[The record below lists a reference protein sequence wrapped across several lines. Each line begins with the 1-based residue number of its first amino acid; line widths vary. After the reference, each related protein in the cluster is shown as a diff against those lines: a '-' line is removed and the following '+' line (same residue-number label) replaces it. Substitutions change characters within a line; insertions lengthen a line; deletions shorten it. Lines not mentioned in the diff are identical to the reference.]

1 MTFFIDKFKKIYD
14 SLLLLNGK
22 KYILIGILNT
32 IFGYFSSV
40 YLYVVFELIFI
51 DYIIFIIAGILGI
64 IFSYFTMS
72 ILVFERQLNE
82 LNFKSFLNYLTSSI
96 INLMF
101 SVLLSTILI
110 RLGLNIYLTQLI
122 AAVFFIT
129 VQLILN
135 LFFLSKR

>member
-64 IFSYFTMS
+64 IFSYFTN
-72 ILVFERQLNE
+72 I
-82 LNFKSFLNYLTSSI
+82 KPFL
-96 INLMF
+96 
-101 SVLLSTILI
+101 
-110 RLGLNIYLTQLI
+110 
-122 AAVFFIT
+122 FI
-129 VQLILN
+129 
-135 LFFLSKR
+135 